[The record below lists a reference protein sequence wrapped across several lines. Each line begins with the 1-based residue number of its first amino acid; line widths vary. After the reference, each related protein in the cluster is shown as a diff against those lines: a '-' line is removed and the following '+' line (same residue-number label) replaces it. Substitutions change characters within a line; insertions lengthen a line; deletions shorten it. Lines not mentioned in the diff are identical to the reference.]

1 MSAIK
6 NVLSYFSF
14 GMTNAAIRFPI
25 TCEDIRNAQK
35 KLLKNPEF
43 SFYAQF
49 EIYFPSATQRI
60 LAPKPHKAAPNSKNP
75 YMKLYRLIQVCES

>member
-1 MSAIK
+1 
-6 NVLSYFSF
+6 
-14 GMTNAAIRFPI
+14 MTNAAIKFPM
-25 TCEDIRNAQK
+25 TYEDIRNAQK

-60 LAPKPHKAAPNSKNP
+60 LAPKPHKAAPNNKNP
-75 YMKLYRLIQVCES
+75 YIKLYKPIQVYES